1 MKARLIVNPVSGTDS
16 APARLKT
23 INETLRKTF
32 GDLDISLTAE
42 TGDAQRIA
50 AKSVAENYTHIF
62 VAGGDGT
69 LNETLNGAASVESG
83 LQKVIFGLIP
93 LGTGNDFANSLGL
106 TEDIEET
113 LNLYAR
119 QETIAVDVGAVNE
132 HFFVNVSA
140 GGFIAEVSD
149 AVNPQL
155 KTIAGKFAYLLGG
168 AQIFFEFLP
177 FAAKINVRFASGE
190 TLLRIYNLQMFAVC
204 SGKTIGGGNLIAPD
218 AEIDDGLFDV
228 CLFKADDESSLS
240 FLTQLSQVPTGNHI
254 GSESTEYFRARSI
267 EFEFD
272 REIKYNLD
280 GEVFAAKSC
289 RYRILPG
296 AARFLAGTEIKE
308 KV

>member
-16 APARLKT
+16 APAFLKI
-23 INETLRKTF
+23 INETLRQTF

-42 TGDAQRIA
+42 AGDARRIA
-50 AKSVAENYTHIF
+50 AKSVRENYTHIF

-69 LNETLNGAASVESG
+69 LNEALNGVASVENG
-83 LQKVIFGLIP
+83 VQKIVFGLIP

-106 TEDIEET
+106 IENVEET
-113 LNLYAR
+113 LDLYAR
-119 QETIAVDVGAVNE
+119 QKTIRVDVGAVNE

-168 AQIFFEFLP
+168 AQVFFEFLP
-177 FAAKINVRFASGE
+177 FEAKIAVRFASGE
-190 TLLRIYNLQMFAVC
+190 TLRRIYNLQMFAVC
-204 SGKTIGGGNLIAPD
+204 NGKTIGGGNLIAPD
-218 AEIDDGLFDV
+218 ARIDDGLFDV
-228 CLFKADDESSLS
+228 CLFKASNDSSLS
-240 FLTQLSQVPTGNHI
+240 FLNQLTRVPTGDHI
-254 GSESTEYFRARSI
+254 GNESTEYFRAAAI

-272 REIKYNLD
+272 REIKFNLD
-280 GEVFAAKSC
+280 GEVFAAKNC

-296 AARFLAGTEIKE
+296 AARFLTGAIAER
-308 KV
+308 V

>member
-16 APARLKT
+16 APTFLKT

-32 GDLDISLTAE
+32 GDLDISLTSEA
-42 TGDAQRIA
+42 GDARRIA
-50 AKSVAENYTHIF
+50 AKSVTENYTHIF

-69 LNETLNGAASVESG
+69 LNEALNGAASIENG

-106 TEDIEET
+106 TENVEET
-113 LNLYAR
+113 LDFYAR
-119 QETIAVDVGAVNE
+119 QKTILVDVGAVNE

-168 AQIFFEFLP
+168 AQVFFEFLP
-177 FAAKINVRFASGE
+177 FEAKIKIRFASGE
-190 TLLRIYNLQMFAVC
+190 TIRRIYNLQMFAVC

-218 AEIDDGLFDV
+218 ALIDDGLFDV
-228 CLFKADDESSLS
+228 CLFKASDESSFS
-240 FLTQLSQVPTGNHI
+240 FLNQLSQVPSGNHI
-254 GSESTEYFRARSI
+254 GNESIEYFRSDSI

-280 GEVFAAKSC
+280 GEVFMGKSC

-296 AARFLAGTEIKE
+296 AARFLAGAGIAE